1 MHKENLE
8 YLLSDVQNLE
18 TLVKGL
24 LQEELLPVQSLS
36 RTCNLAYGILEK
48 LKAIEAEQLQ
58 QLNIRLME
66 QQEELN
72 HLSVLLEQ
80 YRAMA
85 ETYKANVRSAKL
97 EMEKAERA
105 TQAISPEEVQTL
117 ALESSYDRDSKVK
130 DVEMTAA
137 PVRDNQVLPIA
148 EKPSMRSLHD
158 VLEKQNLADF
168 RKAFS
173 VNDHFRFRREL
184 FQGNEALMS
193 QVVMDLNRTTSLQEA
208 LDYIGRHFS
217 WDFKEEAVAD
227 FMKLLEKRFV

>member
-208 LDYIGRHFS
+208 LDYIERHFS